1 MADNGVARTGC
12 LLEGDM
18 RYDPNRNAK
27 VIIPLAAAAWLGG
40 IVVFGEV
47 VPAVVEVLYAAVFA
61 VAVPCVVFYLI
72 GEAGWRALAKRYRAP
87 VAFAGTWTP
96 CPTGQV
102 ALVSVHH
109 PEFEKVRMRFVGGS
123 LRVAT
128 TAEALHLTTMV
139 SGLPV
144 LRWFFPA
151 LQIPWTAV
159 AKAHAFEAPG
169 WLRPVSEP
177 GTLLQVAYDPGYTGK
192 FIEIEVDP
200 PVFIQL
206 PAEILGEG
214 VSRLAARA
222 WTSR

>member
-1 MADNGVARTGC
+1 
-12 LLEGDM
+12 M
-18 RYDPNRNAK
+18 RHDPNRNAK
-27 VIIPLAAAAWLGG
+27 VIIPLALAAWLGG
-40 IVVFGEV
+40 VVVSREGVPAIFEV
-47 VPAVVEVLYAAVFA
+47 VYVAAFAIAIPAA
-61 VAVPCVVFYLI
+61 VFYLI
-72 GEAGWRALAKRYRAP
+72 GEAGWRALAKRHRAP
-87 VAFAGTWTP
+87 VAFAGPWTP
-96 CPTGQV
+96 CRTGQM

-109 PEFEKVRMRFVGGS
+109 AEFEKVRMRFIGGS

-128 TAEALHLTTMV
+128 TAEALHLATMV

-169 WLRPVSEP
+169 WLRPASEP
-177 GTLLQVAYDPGYTGK
+177 GTLLNVAYDPGYTGK
-192 FIEIEVDP
+192 FIEIEVNP

-206 PAEILGEG
+206 PAEILGDG
-214 VSRLAARA
+214 VSRIAARA